1 VSDDGRAMDQL
12 ITRWLREDAESSRVS
27 YVAETLER
35 LDRTPQRRVTGTLRQ
50 VIRIDRPIFPPM
62 PRTVQLAFVLLLLAL
77 TFVASLLVVGSQRRT
92 VSPIGPAGNGVIAYA
107 TPDGLTLVG
116 LDGSTTTTR
125 LRGLGVDRNV
135 AFSPDGTQVAF
146 LSRSPDAMALNG
158 ADRLFVAAL
167 EGDAPARDIAGS
179 LPVWNWDD
187 QDVPP
192 AWSPDGT
199 RIAYTAL
206 DLESGLIVIAIAQ
219 VDGSAIT
226 TIVPDGYP
234 LEYTHPQWSPD
245 GKWLTI
251 QAFTTGTDHGTR
263 LVLARSDGSYRTV
276 LAESPTRSWS
286 FARVAWAPDGSELAY
301 NRDVSQADGDS
312 RIFRYEIET
321 AIETPV
327 NPPNTRAFGPAWSPD
342 GQWIAYH
349 EEDAAPDSGWRVAVA
364 DATDAGRAPRNL
376 GPVVDCNLA
385 WSPDGRYLLG
395 YARGCEGQLVVVDVD
410 DPSQVITL
418 DTPGARGIVSWQR
431 VPPDGGG

>member
-1 VSDDGRAMDQL
+1 M
-12 ITRWLREDAESSRVS
+12 
-27 YVAETLER
+27 
-35 LDRTPQRRVTGTLRQ
+35 
-50 VIRIDRPIFPPM
+50 
-62 PRTVQLAFVLLLLAL
+62 
-77 TFVASLLVVGSQRRT
+77 
-92 VSPIGPAGNGVIAYA
+92 
-107 TPDGLTLVG
+107 TLVG

-146 LSRSPDAMALNG
+146 LSRSPDAMAPHG
-158 ADRLFVAAL
+158 AERLFVAAL

-187 QDVPP
+187 ADVPP

-206 DLESGLIVIAIAQ
+206 DLDSGLIVIAIAQ
-219 VDGSAIT
+219 VDGSGIT

-245 GKWLTI
+245 GQWLTF
-251 QAFTTGTDHGTR
+251 QAFTTGHRPWDSTR
-263 LVLARSDGSYRTV
+263 PGAQRWQRPNACWPRARRGRSRSPGLPGRPTGRS
-276 LAESPTRSWS
+276 SPTT
-286 FARVAWAPDGSELAY
+286 VTT
-301 NRDVSQADGDS
+301 SQADGDS

-321 AIETPV
+321 GIETPV
-327 NPPNTRAFGPAWSPD
+327 NPPNTGAGGPAWSPD

-349 EEDAAPDSGWRVAVA
+349 EEDAAPDGGWRVVVA
-364 DATDAGRAPRNL
+364 DATDAGRPRRDL
-376 GPVVDCNLA
+376 GPVVDCSLA

-395 YARGCEGQLVVVDVD
+395 YASGCEGRLVVVAVD